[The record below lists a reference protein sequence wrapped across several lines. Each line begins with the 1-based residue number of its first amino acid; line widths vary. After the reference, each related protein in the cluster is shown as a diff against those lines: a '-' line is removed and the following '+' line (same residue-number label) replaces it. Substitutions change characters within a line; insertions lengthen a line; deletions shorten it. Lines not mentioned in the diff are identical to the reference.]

1 MFSPSEIT
9 DILINVLF
17 VATFLT
23 VFFFTFVVKIEGDI
37 VKDQVDYLVEDLSEN
52 IKLLPAEATTLL
64 RHQLKTSQ
72 RPDMTKA
79 DEAVQKS
86 NDEIFWSTI
95 KIVGIA
101 LGVGLT
107 GAFAASRYWNFSIMD
122 SLKRN
127 LIILAFIALTEY
139 IFLMT
144 YGRNYRSADP
154 NHVKLVLLNKLTGGQ
169 SH

>member
-9 DILINVLF
+9 DIVINVLF

-23 VFFFTFVVKIEGDI
+23 VFFFTYVVKIEGEI
-37 VKDQVDYLVEDLSEN
+37 VEDQVNYLVKDLSEN
-52 IKLLPAEATTLL
+52 IKLLPEDVTAMM
-64 RHQLKTSQ
+64 RQQVKTAP

-79 DEAVQKS
+79 DETVQKN

-95 KIVGIA
+95 KIVGVA

-107 GAFAASRYWNFSIMD
+107 GAFVASRYWNFSMMD

-127 LIILAFIALTEY
+127 LLILAFIALTEY

-144 YGRNYRSADP
+144 FGRSYRSADP
-154 NHVKLVLLNKLTGGQ
+154 NHVKLVILNKLTGVKT
-169 SH
+169 H